1 MLAVFYG
8 KPLEQIVPMER
19 KELDWSRAE
28 GAEVFS
34 VSNPYT
40 IPELLE
46 ILSPIFRAN
55 GVRKATLFGSYA
67 RGLATARS
75 DVDLLVDSGLHGLA
89 FFGLLEQV
97 SEALDAPVDLIDVS
111 QVDAGSELVYEIEK
125 HGIVLFE
132 Q

>member
-1 MLAVFYG
+1 MFYG

-55 GVRKATLFGSYA
+55 GVRKA
-67 RGLATARS
+67 ARS

>member
-1 MLAVFYG
+1 MFYG

-75 DVDLLVDSGLHGLA
+75 DVDLLVEDVYKRQP
-89 FFGLLEQV
+89 FGLDESWLDVGGSAGLFGDGKEIADTLRTV
-97 SEALDAPVDLIDVS
+97 SYTHLD
-111 QVDAGSELVYEIEK
+111 VYKRQRI
-125 HGIVLFE
+125 G
-132 Q
+132 